1 METLETK
8 VRINGIELTLKR
20 VGQYEGVGGNGVI
33 ASTDEVEET
42 FNMDGDDET
51 TFEAAKAVALG
62 VYGQGRRG
70 GPNCTNSEIHEIWNL
85 MKEVAGV

>member
-8 VRINGIELTLKR
+8 VRINGIDLALKR
-20 VGQYEGVGGNGVI
+20 VAQYEGVAVKGVV

-42 FNMDGDDET
+42 LNMEGDDEAT
-51 TFEAAKAVALG
+51 IEAAKAVAVG

-70 GPNCTNSEIHEIWNL
+70 GPNCT
-85 MKEVAGV
+85 